1 LRDVRAVFFD
11 AGQTLLEADPPVEEV
26 YREAFAEHG
35 VEADLEAV
43 HRAVHAT
50 WREVDAR
57 RERGEERWGGPE
69 GETGFWRRF
78 VEEVFGRSGG
88 KGLPASLLQ
97 GLVAHFREEKYWRV
111 YPETHEVLAALRG
124 AGMTLLVVSNWDST
138 LPGLLERLGL
148 LPFFDGVVVSA
159 VVGASKPSRAIF
171 DEAVRLAG
179 VAHANALHVGDSLVD
194 DYHGARAAGLRAL
207 LLDRRGRHHPP
218 EVESIASLAELPG
231 QLDGHLTA

>member
-1 LRDVRAVFFD
+1 MRKIRAVFFD
-11 AGQTLLEADPPVEEV
+11 AGQTLLEADPPVEAV
-26 YREAFAEHG
+26 YQEAFATHG

-43 HRAVHAT
+43 HHAVRAT

-69 GETGFWRRF
+69 GEVGFWRRF

-88 KGLPASLLQ
+88 RGLPDQLLK
-97 GLVAHFREEKYWRV
+97 GLVAHFREDKHWKV
-111 YPETHEVLAALRG
+111 YPETHEVLSALRG

-138 LPGLLERLGL
+138 LPSLLDRLGL
-148 LPFFDGVVVSA
+148 LPFFHSVVVSA
-159 VVGASKPSRAIF
+159 VFGASKPSRAIF

-179 VAHANALHVGDSLVD
+179 VPHADALHVGDSLVD

-207 LLDRRGRHHPP
+207 LLDRAGRAP
-218 EVESIASLAELPG
+218 EGSEAIRSLSELPPRL
-231 QLDGHLTA
+231 LDG

>member
-1 LRDVRAVFFD
+1 MRNIEAVFFD

-26 YREAFAEHG
+26 YRKAFATHG
-35 VEADLEAV
+35 VEANLEAV

-88 KGLPASLLQ
+88 KGLPEPLLS
-97 GLVAHFREEKYWRV
+97 GLIAHFREDRHWKV
-111 YPETHEVLAALRG
+111 YPETREVLSALRG
-124 AGMTLLVVSNWDST
+124 AGRTLLVVSNWDST
-138 LPGLLERLGL
+138 LSRLLERLEL
-148 LPFFDGVVVSA
+148 SPFFDGVVVSA
-159 VVGASKPSRAIF
+159 VFGASKPSRAIF

-179 VAHANALHVGDSLVD
+179 VEHTEALHVGDSLVD
-194 DYHGARAAGLRAL
+194 DYRGARAAGLHAL
-207 LLDRRGRHHPP
+207 LLDRSGRAP
-218 EVESIASLAELPG
+218 EGFETIRSLSELPPRV
-231 QLDGHLTA
+231 LAR